1 MVEESKY
8 PGTRWLVLLAY
19 ALGGILM
26 EICML
31 SISPLF
37 PQIAQNLKVD
47 PGTVAG
53 LMASF
58 LMTGTI
64 VMLVAGG
71 PLCDRLGPLWTL
83 ALSAF
88 FFTLPMSLAPWFCTT
103 YHRALLARAFA
114 GVGTAFL
121 IPPLTGILAIWF
133 PPRQRGMAS
142 GISGVSMSVGIA
154 LAMLLGPALFNVTH
168 SWQKMWALLSIIG
181 WIAFIYCVVMA
192 FALKAPSTGES
203 AGGAG
208 DGGAFRKALAKPATY
223 LGIVLTFAVQW
234 CFISLMGLVPGY
246 LAADK
251 PLGVGYGPMR
261 AGQLMQGLTML
272 GGIVGPMLGA
282 ILVDKIFHG
291 KVKPVIVIGCAV
303 VCVTSLALV
312 VPVVVASV
320 WITEAVLILAGLG
333 IMASFTVLYI
343 VIAKNYP
350 PQIVGK
356 ITALWLG
363 LGSFG
368 SVFGAQVGGMLVTKT
383 GSYKMTMT
391 ATAVAAVVAVVVM
404 FMISEGRGGEAT
416 LVGVDQAVSS
426 TAG

>member
-1 MVEESKY
+1 
-8 PGTRWLVLLAY
+8 
-19 ALGGILM
+19 
-26 EICML
+26 
-31 SISPLF
+31 
-37 PQIAQNLKVD
+37 
-47 PGTVAG
+47 
-53 LMASF
+53 
-58 LMTGTI
+58 
-64 VMLVAGG
+64 
-71 PLCDRLGPLWTL
+71 
-83 ALSAF
+83 
-88 FFTLPMSLAPWFCTT
+88 
-103 YHRALLARAFA
+103 
-114 GVGTAFL
+114 
-121 IPPLTGILAIWF
+121 
-133 PPRQRGMAS
+133 
-142 GISGVSMSVGIA
+142 
-154 LAMLLGPALFNVTH
+154 
-168 SWQKMWALLSIIG
+168 
-181 WIAFIYCVVMA
+181 
-192 FALKAPSTGES
+192 
-203 AGGAG
+203 
-208 DGGAFRKALAKPATY
+208 
-223 LGIVLTFAVQW
+223 
-234 CFISLMGLVPGY
+234 
-246 LAADK
+246 
-251 PLGVGYGPMR
+251 
-261 AGQLMQGLTML
+261 
-272 GGIVGPMLGA
+272 
-282 ILVDKIFHG
+282 
-291 KVKPVIVIGCAV
+291 VKPVIVIGCAV